1 MTVATERGAGART
14 GPSRKQQ
21 VLSAGVLGAVAGSA
35 LTGHG
40 GAKAAVRGAAA
51 GAAFLGAAE
60 AVSRARQRPGQIPE
74 LWSRIMASGA
84 RAGPAGW
91 AGGRLS
97 GAGPLMV
104 GAVSGAVA
112 GGLGLRPQKVALG
125 PVLGAAVGGVFELRD
140 RAAEPAVVAA
150 TSVVAF
156 RVLSALLFRDAQL
169 SMLAERVQAE
179 D

>member
-21 VLSAGVLGAVAGSA
+21 VLSAGALGAVAGAA
-35 LTGHG
+35 LTGHR

-74 LWSRIMASGA
+74 LWSRILASGA
-84 RAGPAGW
+84 LGAPAGW
-91 AGGRLS
+91 AGARLS
-97 GAGPLMV
+97 GTRPLTV

-112 GGLGLRPQKVALG
+112 GALGLRPQKVALG
-125 PVLGAAVGGVFELRD
+125 PVLGAAVGRAFEL
-140 RAAEPAVVAA
+140 
-150 TSVVAF
+150 
-156 RVLSALLFRDAQL
+156 
-169 SMLAERVQAE
+169 
-179 D
+179 